1 MIVSR
6 PSGNLA
12 CAGLLAACLIP
23 SDVSA
28 HDAPSLSIPPDAS
41 AVLKTFLAHVRPEAI
56 MQDAEVADCT
66 LSGGTTTRCVKL
78 VLKQA
83 PREEPGPWCP
93 STIEDGPDDA
103 GIWFKDGKVY
113 DADGA
118 FVKNLA
124 EFYDDPKWQMYD
136 PKTGD
141 VLVSR
146 SFDACFG
153 VARPD
158 VWKEYYYYCAQCTP
172 EQTVFSPIRTLFIPL
187 EPVPVDEPIELT
199 DHPGAGVSLDGV
211 RFEGPAPVNAIL
223 HAYNIAPF
231 DDCGGHVNPYFGYH
245 YHFATECLEA
255 VEQSGGHADLVGM
268 AMDGHGIYS
277 QLDADGQ
284 EPQDLDACR
293 GHTTAGLG
301 YHYHAAPLGVNRV
314 IGCFKAELG
323 CALSP
328 GSQTCDAR
336 LPLEPVEVPLPP
348 PGSIP
353 PE

>member
-1 MIVSR
+1 MTASR
-6 PSGNLA
+6 LYRFVALA
-12 CAGLLAACLIP
+12 GVAAAATTSPL
-23 SDVSA
+23 SA
-28 HDAPSLSIPPDAS
+28 HDVTQLTVPGGAS
-41 AVLKTFLAHVRPEAI
+41 AALESFLAHVRPEAI
-56 MQDAEVADCT
+56 MQDTEVTECT
-66 LSGGTTTRCVKL
+66 LSGGTKTECVKL

-83 PREEPGPWCP
+83 PRETPGPWCP
-93 STIEDGPDDA
+93 DTIEDGPENS
-103 GIWFKDGKVY
+103 GIWFRDGVVH

-124 EFYDDPKWQMYD
+124 EFYGDPKWKMYD
-136 PKTGD
+136 PATGE

-158 VWKEYYYYCAQCTP
+158 VWKEYYFYCAQCTP
-172 EQTVFSPIRTLFIPL
+172 EQTVFSPIRTLFLPL
-187 EPVPVDEPIELT
+187 QPVPVSEPIVLT

-211 RFEGPAPVNAIL
+211 RFEGPAPINAIL

-245 YHFATECLEA
+245 YHFATDCQDT
-255 VEQSGGHADLVGM
+255 VEQANGHAGLVGM
-268 AMDGHGIYS
+268 AMDGHGIYGHLNT
-277 QLDADGQ
+277 QGR
-284 EPQDLDACR
+284 EPDDLDACR
-293 GHTTAGLG
+293 GHATDGLG
-301 YHYHAAPLGVNRV
+301 YHYHANPLGVNRV

-328 GSQTCDAR
+328 ESQTCDAR
-336 LPLEPVEVPLPP
+336 LPLEPIEVPLPP
-348 PGSIP
+348 PDSIP

>member
-1 MIVSR
+1 MISSR
-6 PSGNLA
+6 LFNCARHLA
-12 CAGLLAACLIP
+12 ITAACLMP
-23 SDVSA
+23 SNLMA
-28 HDAPSLSIPPDAS
+28 HEGTRLSIPADAS
-41 AVLKTFLAHVRPEAI
+41 PALKTFLGHIRPEAI
-56 MQDAEVADCT
+56 MQDAEVTDCT
-66 LSGGTTTRCVKL
+66 LSGGTITKCVKL

-83 PREEPGPWCP
+83 PRNEPGPWCP
-93 STIEDGPDDA
+93 NTIEDGPDAA
-103 GIWFKDGKVY
+103 GIWFKDGEVY

-124 EFYDDPKWQMYD
+124 EFYNDPKWQMYD
-136 PKTGD
+136 PATGD

-146 SFDACFG
+146 TFDACFG

-158 VWKEYYYYCAQCTP
+158 VWKEYYFYCAQCTP

-187 EPVPVDEPIELT
+187 NPVPVDEPIVLT

-245 YHFATECLEA
+245 YHFATECQDTAPSEA
-255 VEQSGGHADLVGM
+255 DHADLVGI
-268 AMDGHGIYS
+268 AMDGHGIFS
-277 QLDADGQ
+277 RLTAQGQ
-284 EPQDLDACR
+284 EPGDLDACR
-293 GHTTAGLG
+293 GHSVEGIG
-301 YHYHAAPLGVNRV
+301 YHYHANPLGVNRV

-336 LPLEPVEVPLPP
+336 LPLEPIEVPLPP